1 MMTHLKSEYFSQ
13 LFSNLRRSHQPATAF
28 VASLSMLVFIGA
40 CSKSE
45 PPPTAPRPA
54 LAYKITNTSGVDLDV
69 YSGEIRA
76 RQEADHA
83 FRVGGKIQ
91 KRLVDAGATVKR
103 GQALAQLDPQDVR
116 LAADAARAQVS
127 AQQTEAEFAEA
138 ELKRFRDLFQK
149 GFVSQSA
156 LDQKINL
163 ANAARARLDAQ
174 KASANVSL
182 NQAGYATLLAET
194 DGVVTQVMAEAGQ
207 VVAAGQAVMKVANPR
222 ERELAITVPEAKI
235 GDFRSAASLKG
246 AAKGESTPNRAI
258 RVHLWS
264 APEKVYP
271 GRVREIAG
279 AADPVTRTYA
289 VRVSLTEVDDAIGLG
304 MSAFAAFAGTDA
316 AGSFSVP
323 LSSVYAKGSTT
334 GVWVIAADGKV
345 TLKPVTVIQYRER
358 TALVSSQTVKPGDTI
373 VAAGVHKLRDG
384 EVVKAIVDTE
394 VKGDGKVALAPASPL
409 PTEEPKREVALL
421 DKLFR

>member
-1 MMTHLKSEYFSQ
+1 MKTDPKKNSFSLLFKELNKSPK
-13 LFSNLRRSHQPATAF
+13 NLRPVFAAIL
-28 VASLSMLVFIGA
+28 VASLVSA
-40 CSKSE
+40 CSKPE
-45 PPPTAPRPA
+45 PPPAAPRPA
-54 LAYKITNTSGVDLDV
+54 LAYKISNTTGVDMDI

-91 KRLVDAGATVKR
+91 KRLVDAGTTVKR

-116 LAADAARAQVS
+116 LNAEAARAQVS
-127 AQQTEAEFAEA
+127 VQQTDADFADA
-138 ELKRFRDLFQK
+138 ELKRYRDLFQK

-156 LDQKINL
+156 LDQKINQ
-163 ANAARARLDAQ
+163 AKAARARLESQ
-174 KASANVSL
+174 IASANVSL
-182 NQAGYATLLAET
+182 NQAGYATLVAQT

-207 VVAAGQAVMKVANPR
+207 VVAAGQTIMKIANPR
-222 ERELAITVPEAKI
+222 ERELAIVVPEAKI
-235 GDFRSAASLKG
+235 ADFRAAD
-246 AAKGESTPNRAI
+246 AKNRPTKDNTKRAI

-264 APEKVYP
+264 APEKFYA

-279 AADPVTRTYA
+279 AADTVTRTYA
-289 VRVSLTEVDDAIGLG
+289 VRISLLDTDDAIGLG
-304 MSAFAAFAGTDA
+304 MSAYAAFAGTDA

-323 LSSVYAKGSTT
+323 LSSVYAKGNTT
-334 GVWVIAADGKV
+334 GVWVIAADSKV

-358 TALVSSQTVKPGDTI
+358 TALVTSTIVKPGDTI

-384 EVVKAIVDTE
+384 DVVKAIVDSE
-394 VKGDGKVALAPASPL
+394 VKGDGRVAQAPTAPL
-409 PTEEPKREVALL
+409 PTEEPKRDVALL